1 MLILHLE
8 NTELLPSFSEKTYSS
23 DRLKKKILANK
34 PEMYKG
40 GSFCFPLPHTPQVSY
55 PVSSKAQNLQLYSL
69 VLEG

>member
-23 DRLKKKILANK
+23 DRLKKKKILANK

-40 GSFCFPLPHTPQVSY
+40 G
-55 PVSSKAQNLQLYSL
+55 
-69 VLEG
+69 